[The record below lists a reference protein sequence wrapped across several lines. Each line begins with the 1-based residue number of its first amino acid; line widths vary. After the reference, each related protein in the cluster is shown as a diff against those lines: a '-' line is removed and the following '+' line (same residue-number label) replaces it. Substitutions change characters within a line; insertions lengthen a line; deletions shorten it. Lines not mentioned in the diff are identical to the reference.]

1 MGALGG
7 KSALITGGTKG
18 LGAEI
23 AIALARAGADVA
35 VLGRDAAAGQAVVD
49 QVRDLG
55 RRAVVLAV
63 DVTNANQM
71 EQAAAQANEAL
82 GAIDVLVCT
91 AGVGSPRRPL
101 WELDPEDFR
110 ACYDVNVLGVMLA
123 MRAALPFMIAQ
134 RSGRIINIGGT
145 YGHKGV
151 ALASVYASTKW
162 ALRGLTRSV
171 ALEVGAYGITAN
183 VVAPGGTAGPRLT
196 RDFERSAEREGLP
209 YEAVL
214 ERFTSRTALGRLVT
228 GDEVAAAVIHLASD
242 AGRNITGQDLIVD
255 AGQVI

>member
-1 MGALGG
+1 MGALDGRT
-7 KSALITGGTKG
+7 ALITGGTKG
-18 LGAEI
+18 LGAEL
-23 AIALARAGADVA
+23 AVALAGAGADIA
-35 VLGRDAAAGQAVVD
+35 VLGRDAAAGEGVAET
-49 QVRDLG
+49 VRGLG
-55 RRAVVLAV
+55 RRAVVLTA
-63 DVTNANQM
+63 DVTAEDQM
-71 EQAAAQANEAL
+71 KAAAARANDAL

-123 MRAALPFMIAQ
+123 MRAVLPFMIAK
-134 RSGRIINIGGT
+134 RSGRIVNIGGT

-151 ALASVYASTKW
+151 ALASLYASTKW

-171 ALEVGAYGITAN
+171 ALEVGVYGITAN
-183 VVAPGGTAGPRLT
+183 VVAPGGVEGPRLT
-196 RDFERSAEREGLP
+196 RDFERSAEREGIP

-214 ERFTSRTALGRLVT
+214 ERFTSRSALGRLVT
-228 GDEVAAAVIHLASD
+228 GDEVAAAVIHLASE

>member
-1 MGALGG
+1 MGALDGRT
-7 KSALITGGTKG
+7 ALITGGTKG
-18 LGAEI
+18 LGAELTV
-23 AIALARAGADVA
+23 ALAGAGADIA
-35 VLGRDAAAGQAVVD
+35 VLGRDAAAGEGVAET
-49 QVRDLG
+49 VRGLG
-55 RRAVVLAV
+55 RRAVVLTA
-63 DVTNANQM
+63 DVTAEDQM
-71 EQAAAQANEAL
+71 KAAAARANDAL

-123 MRAALPFMIAQ
+123 MRAVLPFMIAK
-134 RSGRIINIGGT
+134 RSGRIVNIGGT

-151 ALASVYASTKW
+151 ALASLYASTKW

-171 ALEVGAYGITAN
+171 ALEVGVYGITAN
-183 VVAPGGTAGPRLT
+183 VVAPGGVEGPRLT
-196 RDFERSAEREGLP
+196 RDFERSAEREGIP

-214 ERFTSRTALGRLVT
+214 ERFTSRSALGRLVT
-228 GDEVAAAVIHLASD
+228 GDEVAAAVIHLASE